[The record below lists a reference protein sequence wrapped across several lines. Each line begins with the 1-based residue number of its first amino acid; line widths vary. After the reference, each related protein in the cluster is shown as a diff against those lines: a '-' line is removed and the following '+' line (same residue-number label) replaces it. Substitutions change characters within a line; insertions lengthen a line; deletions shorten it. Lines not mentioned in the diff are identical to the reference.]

1 MLESNRLLRI
11 QNLSRVPQHSSP
23 LPHKHDY
30 PSPNICNHLQALKT
44 MEKGFIYKTTNIHN
58 KSAGLLLSI
67 EMQSQ
72 QAWEHTLI
80 SWLE

>member
-1 MLESNRLLRI
+1 
-11 QNLSRVPQHSSP
+11 
-23 LPHKHDY
+23 
-30 PSPNICNHLQALKT
+30 